1 MRRQP
6 KATFPVPE
14 NTFQISLFSFKS
26 SSNSF
31 CVFLLQLHLGLY
43 SGVDSAA
50 MTSVAV
56 AVNGGGGGKGSR
68 RAVLW
73 AVENLMPEADRFI
86 LVHVMPKITSI
97 PTPSTFSFF
106 LYFSLWLCL
115 VAEKVLWK
123 MKTWEFFTSTAMC
136 WKILMFSYRLVLS
149 AWLISILSW
158 FSWIN
163 C

>member
-6 KATFPVPE
+6 RATFPVPE

-106 LYFSLWLCL
+106 LSLFLPLTLFGCRESVVKNENLGVFYFNRNVLKDSNVFLSISFVSLINFY
-115 VAEKVLWK
+115 
-123 MKTWEFFTSTAMC
+123 TQ
-136 WKILMFSYRLVLS
+136 
-149 AWLISILSW
+149 LIFLD
-158 FSWIN
+158 
-163 C
+163 